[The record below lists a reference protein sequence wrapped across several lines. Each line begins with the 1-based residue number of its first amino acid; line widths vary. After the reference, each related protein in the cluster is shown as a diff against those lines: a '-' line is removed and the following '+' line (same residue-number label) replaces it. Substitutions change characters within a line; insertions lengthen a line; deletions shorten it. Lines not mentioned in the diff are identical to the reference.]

1 MGDYFGGESLSQL
14 PHGTSRPGSCAILPL
29 GDSGKPVTPVW
40 LVCADVCR
48 RRPWASVGLCIFLP
62 FSLVTVSD
70 GGQGVGREGV
80 LPDLCACGHAGSV
93 LSSWLP
99 LTGPARSFV
108 PARTD
113 FTRPTVRSP
122 LRTAAPGALSRLLLA
137 ATDSLPAV
145 ARTSLCSL
153 VRSTSVVRQRP
164 HSGSSEEPVS
174 YDRKNVQD
182 GSC

>member
-14 PHGTSRPGSCAILPL
+14 PHGTSCPGSCATLPL
-29 GDSGKPVTPVW
+29 GDSGKPVTPAW

-80 LPDLCACGHAGSV
+80 LPDLCVCGLAGSV

-113 FTRPTVRSP
+113 
-122 LRTAAPGALSRLLLA
+122 RTAAPGALSRLLLA

-164 HSGSSEEPVS
+164 HAGSSEEPVS

>member
-1 MGDYFGGESLSQL
+1 M
-14 PHGTSRPGSCAILPL
+14 
-29 GDSGKPVTPVW
+29 TPVW

-80 LPDLCACGHAGSV
+80 LPALCVCGHAGSV